1 MIYSFFC
8 KLMIVNLIKVD
19 QNFSLILLCH
29 IIYFF
34 FEHVPT
40 IFFLADVKKSQ
51 QNMSIF
57 SKCESTFNDF
67 DQMLAMLVSIY
78 RYMYFFFRSTR
89 LWTCLTWEKDTTP
102 YRRGWAGWSAQS
114 WSLVYRQTFCSP
126 SGNRGLWLSSYR
138 NQVKDRDFCEYHN
151 CAMD

>member
-1 MIYSFFC
+1 
-8 KLMIVNLIKVD
+8 MIVNMIKVD

-40 IFFLADVKKSQ
+40 IFFLADDKKSQ
-51 QNMSIF
+51 KNMSIF

-67 DQMLAMLVSIY
+67 DQMLAMLVNESKLVAIYPYMDFSCTDVFFCSI
-78 RYMYFFFRSTR
+78 R

-102 YRRGWAGWSAQS
+102 YRTG
-114 WSLVYRQTFCSP
+114 
-126 SGNRGLWLSSYR
+126 
-138 NQVKDRDFCEYHN
+138 
-151 CAMD
+151 